1 MTKILS
7 YNVEA
12 QRYNRKEDIIAN
24 GMKYYEWNDRIKM
37 ILDIIQESDA
47 DIICLQE
54 VEIATFEEDYKQLTT
69 TKYNWFGHLSPNKVA
84 GTTSSEVTS
93 SKETPPKVTTT
104 KKKKLRA
111 SPIGNFI
118 LWKNAKFKSLE
129 STITSCSVIVKFEN
143 LETHCTFKM
152 SNVHLKA
159 GISNPESIKTRI
171 SQLKSIQSHNPDII
185 CGDFNDNFEKN
196 QEIINLVKDF
206 GYVVHNKY
214 LTCFTLGTD
223 HGANYWCF
231 DNFLTMSD
239 KFNVNI
245 PKCKSIQG
253 LKIPDDSN
261 PSDHIPLTIFIEQK
275 N

>member
-185 CGDFNDNFEKN
+185 CGDFNDNF
-196 QEIINLVKDF
+196 D
-206 GYVVHNKY
+206 
-214 LTCFTLGTD
+214 C
-223 HGANYWCF
+223 W
-231 DNFLTMSD
+231 NF
-239 KFNVNI
+239 
-245 PKCKSIQG
+245 C
-253 LKIPDDSN
+253 
-261 PSDHIPLTIFIEQK
+261 
-275 N
+275 